1 MAKHRTW
8 SPQGPYRIGDW
19 VKIRSWTPPIVGQII
34 DDEGL
39 IGHQRR
45 HFYTVRLPLGEPDDP
60 MITGY
65 PVESMVP
72 ATAEEIE
79 AALKE
84 IEEMRRLSI

>member
-8 SPQGPYRIGDW
+8 SPPGPYQIGDW
-19 VKIRSWTPPIVGQII
+19 VKIPSWTPPIMGQVVE
-34 DDEGL
+34 DRGL
-39 IGHQRR
+39 IGHRRR
-45 HFYTVRLPLGEPDDP
+45 HYYAVRHPLGEPDDP
-60 MITGY
+60 MITEY
-65 PVESMVP
+65 PAENMVP